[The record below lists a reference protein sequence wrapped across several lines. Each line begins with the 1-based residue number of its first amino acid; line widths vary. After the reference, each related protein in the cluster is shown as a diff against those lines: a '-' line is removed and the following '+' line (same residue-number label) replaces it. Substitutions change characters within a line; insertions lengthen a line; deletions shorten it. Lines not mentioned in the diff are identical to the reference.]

1 MIRRCKG
8 FDRHIPAINSF
19 SMKAYEIIGFDQVSG
34 TAEDFPIDHRIFN
47 AAVTCSSLIAL
58 FYTIKSFLTP
68 GVSLGLRLIILG
80 VLSLYAL
87 IYYISRFKK
96 VRSTWLRSGYLFL
109 TYSGL
114 MYSWTT
120 TGGIVGIT
128 PYYLILTYMI
138 YLTVFRLRYHILLS
152 AAIFGTV
159 IGLGIY
165 QYFYPA
171 VFGGAVV
178 VPPESISNQLSAVLI
193 TMFFSLGMVN
203 YLKLNYSI
211 EKRKVLTANE
221 ELAKSEKE
229 ALKAKEE
236 ALRAEEEALRA
247 SQVKAEFLSTM
258 SHEIR
263 TPMNA
268 VIGMTHLLI
277 QEDPKPGQ
285 LENLNILKFSAEGLL
300 ALINDILDF
309 SKIEAGKI
317 AFEKVDF
324 SLTDL
329 VRSVREAL
337 AVKARDKGIEL
348 KILLDSDLPKVV
360 KADPTR
366 LTQILNNLVG
376 NAVKFTKE
384 GTVTIQLSRKSSSGS
399 QAEIEF
405 KIIDTGIGIPLEQQ
419 DKIFEK
425 FSQASTST
433 TREFGGT
440 GLGLSITK
448 RLLELQ
454 NSSITLESE
463 PGKGTT
469 FSFTLDLEI
478 ATAKVENNLINFDR
492 EMFSSLKGLR
502 VLLADDNKTNILI
515 AKKFLKKWDI
525 EVVDVRNGLDAV
537 NEVRDNNYD
546 VVLMDLQ
553 MPIMD
558 GAEATRRIRALADD
572 FKSKIPIIALTASA
586 MLEEQEN
593 MYSAGMTDFVSKPFN
608 PSDLYK
614 KIVRYSELRE
624 KAA

>member
-1 MIRRCKG
+1 
-8 FDRHIPAINSF
+8 
-19 SMKAYEIIGFDQVSG
+19 MKTYEIIGFDQVSG
-34 TAEDFPIDHRIFN
+34 KAEDFPIDHRIFN
-47 AAVTCSSLIAL
+47 AAVACSSLIAL
-58 FYTIKSFLTP
+58 FYVIKGSFTP
-68 GVSLGLRLIILG
+68 NLPAWTHLVTAGIL
-80 VLSLYAL
+80 SIYTTLY
-87 IYYISRFKK
+87 YFSRFKRI
-96 VRSTWLRSGYLFL
+96 RSTNLRLVYLFF
-109 TYSGL
+109 TFSGL

-120 TGGIVGIT
+120 TGGVIGIT

-138 YLTVFRLRYHILLS
+138 YLTVFKLRYHIVLS
-152 AAIFGTV
+152 LFIFGTV
-159 IGLGIY
+159 IGLGLY
-165 QYFYPA
+165 QYNYPPA
-171 VFGGAVV
+171 FGGNVV
-178 VPPESISNQLSAVLI
+178 LPPTQIMNQLTASLI

-211 EKRKVLTANE
+211 EKKKVLLANE
-221 ELAKSEKE
+221 ELAKSEQE

-236 ALRAEEEALRA
+236 AVQA

-277 QEDPKPGQ
+277 QEDPKPHQ

-300 ALINDILDF
+300 SLINDILDF

-324 SLTDL
+324 SLKDL
-329 VRSVREAL
+329 VRSVKEAL
-337 AVKARDKGIEL
+337 AVKARDKGIDL
-348 KILLDSDLPKVV
+348 RVKMDDDLPEAV

-376 NAVKFTKE
+376 NAVKFTKT
-384 GTVTIQLSRKSSSGS
+384 GSVTIDLSVLKQSDSE
-399 QAEIEF
+399 AKIEF
-405 KIIDTGIGIPLEQQ
+405 KVIDTGIGIPQDQQ

-425 FSQASTST
+425 FSQASAST

-454 NSSITLESE
+454 NSFIELHSE
-463 PGKGTT
+463 PGIGTT
-469 FSFTLDLEI
+469 FSFALIMDV
-478 ATAKVENNLINFDR
+478 AVMKAKSNLINFDR
-492 EMFSSLKGLR
+492 EMFSSLGGLR
-502 VLLADDNKTNILI
+502 VLVADDNKTNILI

-525 EVVDVRNGLDAV
+525 NVVDVRNGRDAV
-537 NEVRDNNYD
+537 QQIQDND
-546 VVLMDLQ
+546 FDLVLMDLQ

-558 GAEATRRIRALADD
+558 GAEATRHIRALLDG
-572 FKSKIPIIALTASA
+572 SKASVPIIALTASA
-586 MLEEQEN
+586 MLEEQES
-593 MYSAGMTDFVSKPFN
+593 MFDAGMNDFVSKPFN

-614 KIVRYSELRE
+614 KIVHHTQLRTQ
-624 KAA
+624 AA